1 MKRAVP
7 AAGLILALAIVLRGR
22 APAQD
27 SGGAAPKSAVLSG
40 RITLALPGVR
50 FADVEP
56 IVACLDGLSGR
67 LPYEIP
73 REVPVISQKDARFSP
88 PFLVVTAGQTVS
100 LANDDRIVH
109 NVFSFSPPKR
119 FDLGL
124 YPAGEKKTVTFDKP
138 GPSDL
143 FCSIHSKMN
152 ATVYVAPS
160 PYHAVVSPSGGFQI
174 SGVPPGKYRLLVWSR
189 KLPQVEREVELGA
202 APAVPIEIVIAG
214 DR

>member
-1 MKRAVP
+1 MKRAVL
-7 AAGLILALAIVLRGR
+7 AAGLILALAFVLWGR
-22 APAQD
+22 SPVQE
-27 SGGAAPKSAVLSG
+27 SGSGAPKPATLSG
-40 RITLALPGVR
+40 RVTLALPGVR

-67 LPYEIP
+67 LAYEIP

-124 YPAGEKKTVTFDKP
+124 YPAGESKTVTFDKP

-160 PYHAVVSPSGGFQI
+160 PYHAVVSPTGGFQI
-174 SGVPPGKYRLLVWSR
+174 AGVPPGKYRLILWSR
-189 KLPQVEREVELGA
+189 KLPQVEREVELGSATA
-202 APAVPIEIVIAG
+202 APIDIVIAG